1 MASMFFMILNY
12 FAQTANISETV
23 AFDVTRMLPGSKDA
37 FASLDLRKEYG
48 DEGFVRIVFAA
59 TALWALLANGTRY
72 EFVEQT
78 IAKYAADHADSP
90 AGKLLALRPKSK
102 RP

>member
-1 MASMFFMILNY
+1 
-12 FAQTANISETV
+12 
-23 AFDVTRMLPGSKDA
+23 MLPGSKDA

-48 DEGFVRIVFAA
+48 DEGFARIVFAA

-78 IAKYAADHADSP
+78 IAKYAADHAEFPGRQSSC
-90 AGKLLALRPKSK
+90 LLPPKSK